1 MASVTDPRPPTG
13 TGLGTGAAT
22 AAVTEGGP
30 GPVPAPGEA
39 PEPGRA
45 APARPHGRP
54 RSAAVDA
61 AILAATRE
69 LLAEQG
75 WDRLS
80 LGDVAARAA
89 VAKTTLYR
97 RWPGKAELVVDAMAE
112 VFDTLRPVDAGSVR
126 ADAAA
131 VITDLVAL
139 LTRPETQAAF
149 LALAAESAR
158 DPALRT
164 VVREKIIDRQRHLV
178 LSGAARA
185 RARTGAVRIHDP
197 GLVFDVITGTIVH
210 RLLIAGEPVD
220 QEYLDRFL
228 DFLLAA
234 LEPSRTVSEPA
245 D

>member
-1 MASVTDPRPPTG
+1 MASVTDPHPP
-13 TGLGTGAAT
+13 
-22 AAVTEGGP
+22 
-30 GPVPAPGEA
+30 PAPEA
-39 PEPGRA
+39 AA
-45 APARPHGRP
+45 APCPQDEGDERAEQAAGAEARPRSPGRP
-54 RSAAVDA
+54 RSALVDA

-80 LGDVAARAA
+80 LGEVAARAG
-89 VAKTTLYR
+89 VAKSTLYR
-97 RWPGKAELVVDAMAE
+97 RWPGKADLVVDAMAE
-112 VFDTLRPVDAGSVR
+112 IFDTLRPVDAGSVR

-131 VITDLVAL
+131 VIGDLVAL
-139 LTRPETQAAF
+139 LGRPETQAAF

-158 DPALRT
+158 DPRLRA

-185 RARTGAVRIHDP
+185 RARAETPQIHDP
-197 GLVFDVITGTIVH
+197 ALVFDVITGTIVH

-220 QEYLDRFL
+220 QDYLDRFL

-234 LEPSRTVSEPA
+234 LSPLR
-245 D
+245 

>member
-1 MASVTDPRPPTG
+1 MASVTDPRPPADSAES
-13 TGLGTGAAT
+13 AA
-22 AAVTEGGP
+22 P
-30 GPVPAPGEA
+30 
-39 PEPGRA
+39 
-45 APARPHGRP
+45 PARPHGRP
-54 RSAAVDA
+54 RSARADA

-80 LGDVAARAA
+80 LGEVAARAG
-89 VAKTTLYR
+89 VAKSTLYR
-97 RWPGKAELVVDAMAE
+97 RWPGKAGLVVDAMAE
-112 VFDTLRPVDAGSVR
+112 VFDTLQPVDAGSVR

-158 DPALRT
+158 DPGLRA

-178 LSGAARA
+178 LAGAARA
-185 RARTGAVRIHDP
+185 RARTGSPQIHDP

-220 QEYLDRFL
+220 EDYLGRFL

-234 LEPSRTVSEPA
+234 LEPSR
-245 D
+245 